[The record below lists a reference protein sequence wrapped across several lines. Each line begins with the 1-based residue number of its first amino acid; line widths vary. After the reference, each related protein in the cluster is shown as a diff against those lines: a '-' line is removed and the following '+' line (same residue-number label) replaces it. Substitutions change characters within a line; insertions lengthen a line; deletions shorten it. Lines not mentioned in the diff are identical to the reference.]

1 MFNACTKYR
10 AIFDLIDEMVFILD
24 DQCNILNYNQAATNV
39 LGMEP
44 DDLIDKSIK
53 DLIGKEH
60 WYDLYELLNQDKN
73 TDIHD
78 IKFIKNDETPLNTK
92 VQIYK
97 INSPEGA
104 YTILIVKDIT
114 KEKNYEIELLRF
126 SNAIKFAANPI
137 QITDVNGKM
146 VFVNPAFEKVSGY
159 KKEELVGKNPRILN
173 SRKHSKEFWGMVWN
187 EIITGKVWMGQ
198 IQNKRKDGS
207 PFIAE
212 SIISPISDE
221 NGKIVGFLGVHH
233 DITQKKSLEEHLVS
247 AQRLGSIGTLAAG
260 IAHEVGNPLTSI
272 SALTQ
277 VIQRSTNDIFIKSKL
292 ELIKN
297 QINRIADII
306 RQLVDFSR
314 PVQHIDKASNINEAL
329 KNAVNI
335 VRFGQEVENIEF
347 IFDLANDL
355 PEVKIANE
363 QIMQVFVNILMNA
376 VDAILIKPGV
386 IKVKSFKDRDNLHI
400 IIEDNGK
407 GISSKLIGQIFEP
420 FFTTKKIGTGLGLGL
435 WVSYGI
441 IKNYNGDI
449 TVKSELSIG
458 TKFQIILPKNLI

>member
-363 QIMQVFVNILMNA
+363 QIMQVFVNI
-376 VDAILIKPGV
+376 
-386 IKVKSFKDRDNLHI
+386 
-400 IIEDNGK
+400 
-407 GISSKLIGQIFEP
+407 
-420 FFTTKKIGTGLGLGL
+420 
-435 WVSYGI
+435 
-441 IKNYNGDI
+441 
-449 TVKSELSIG
+449 
-458 TKFQIILPKNLI
+458 